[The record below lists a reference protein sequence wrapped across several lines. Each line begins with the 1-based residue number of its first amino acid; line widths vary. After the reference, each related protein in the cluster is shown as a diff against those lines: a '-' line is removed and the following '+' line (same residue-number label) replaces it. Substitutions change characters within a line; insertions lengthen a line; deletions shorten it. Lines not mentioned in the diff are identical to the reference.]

1 MQIDITT
8 LKDGIANRVTK
19 IHLMKDNGIFQAVKI
34 ALTKAVS
41 TSSYTKKDK
50 ERDFLHKSVY
60 LRPVL

>member
-1 MQIDITT
+1 
-8 LKDGIANRVTK
+8 
-19 IHLMKDNGIFQAVKI
+19 MKDNGIFQAVKI

-41 TSSYTKKDK
+41 TTPYTKKDK